1 MSEPENDNAG
11 PVCEVVGIDEMA
23 TFNAYLGALQHNLDA
38 NREKTRAEH
47 AKAAEAAKYEVRET
61 LYMRVL
67 RKTIAGEVSYHGE
80 CIAGL
85 PNSNMSI
92 ALSMPALDEL
102 LHETKFSYAC
112 ALLSSKTETDMLTA
126 HRRAARCSVELADL
140 VDA

>member
-1 MSEPENDNAG
+1 MSDDDLKSSGA
-11 PVCEVVGIDEMA
+11 EVLGIDEMA
-23 TFNAYLGALQHNLDA
+23 TFNAYLGALQTNLDK

-47 AKAAEAAKYEVRET
+47 AQAADAAKYELRET

-85 PNSNMSI
+85 PNANISVQ
-92 ALSMPALDEL
+92 LSMPALDEL
-102 LHETKFSYAC
+102 LAEAKFVYAC
-112 ALLSSKTETDMLTA
+112 GLLSSKTECDMLTA